1 MDGKGWEV
9 WEVLGPGDPTPLVLD
24 SRMELGGLKT
34 LEVAGTPE
42 VVPPAP
48 IGPEED
54 GAAPK
59 SPVALDVDDELT
71 STEAVVPRFITGKD
85 SENPIR

>member
-1 MDGKGWEV
+1 MEKAGKL
-9 WEVLGPGDPTPLVLD
+9 LGPGDPTPLVLD
-24 SRMELGGLKT
+24 SRIELGGLET

-54 GAAPK
+54 GAVPK
-59 SPVALDVDDELT
+59 PPVALRVDDELT
-71 STEAVVPRFITGKD
+71 STEAVVPRFTTGKN
-85 SENPIR
+85 SESTIR